1 MDVPGDD
8 TAGTLAGRQGVEPG
22 GAGGQRRAVPA
33 QPERL
38 GVTLLDQFGRLALLG
53 LIEQVRPP
61 PAPRTRKGRGTDRQQ
76 QADDAHC

>member
-33 QPERL
+33 QPEGL

-53 LIEQVRPP
+53 LIEQAVTAATP
-61 PAPRTRKGRGTDRQQ
+61 GTG
-76 QADDAHC
+76 